1 MKRDKDNDEPI
12 DLSHLKVKIQTAVTW
27 PNGEVHKNETDVPLQ
42 MILQSHEEG
51 ENVLAIE
58 WLKLMNFAGND
69 SGILDPGEYLQ
80 LVRRNID
87 DNSRKN

>member
-1 MKRDKDNDEPI
+1 MNRNRDNDEPI
-12 DLSHLKVKIQTAVTW
+12 DLSNVKVKIQTAVTW

-51 ENVLAIE
+51 ENVLAVE
-58 WLKLMNFAGND
+58 WLKLMNFVGND

-80 LVRRNID
+80 LVRRKIND
-87 DNSRKN
+87 DN